1 MAMRRTTM
9 LGLVALALAGGG
21 RLMAQQPQTGDQL
34 VVTAE
39 NLMAGDERHQAWAEQ
54 GGKATDVLPGD
65 VVRFT
70 LRFTN
75 TTDQPVRDVVF
86 SNPVPQGMRYVA
98 GSAAAGSDS
107 ASITFSIDGG
117 ATYSTQPMIEVTDDN
132 GRRRTV
138 PAPPES
144 YTHVRWTV
152 RDWVQPGAQV
162 TAEFRA
168 ELPAPSDVPEQ

>member
-1 MAMRRTTM
+1 MKRLTM
-9 LGLVALALAGGG
+9 LGLVALTLVGGERLA
-21 RLMAQQPQTGDQL
+21 AQEPQAPDQL

-39 NLMAGDERHQAWAEQ
+39 NLMAGDERHLEWAAR

-75 TTDQPVRDVVF
+75 TTEQPVRDVVF
-86 SNPVPQGMRYVA
+86 SNPVPEGMRFVA
-98 GSAAAGSDS
+98 GSATAG
-107 ASITFSIDGG
+107 ASNATITFSIDGG
-117 ATYSTQPMIEVTDDN
+117 ASYSPQPMVEVTDES
-132 GRRRTV
+132 GERRRV
-138 PAPPES
+138 PAPPET

-152 RDWVQPGAQV
+152 TDWVQPGQGA

-168 ELPAPSDVPEQ
+168 MLPAPNSESEQ

>member
-1 MAMRRTTM
+1 MTRLTM
-9 LGLVALALAGGG
+9 LGLVMLALAGGNQ
-21 RLMAQQPQTGDQL
+21 LAAQQPQAPDQL

-39 NLMAGDERHQAWAEQ
+39 NLMAGDERHLDWAAQ

-86 SNPVPQGMRYVA
+86 SNPVPEGMRYVA
-98 GSAAAGSDS
+98 GSAAAG
-107 ASITFSIDGG
+107 AGNATITFSIDGG
-117 ATYSTQPMIEVTDDN
+117 ASYSPQPTIEVTDEN
-132 GRRRTV
+132 GERRRV
-138 PAPPES
+138 PASPET

-152 RDWVQPGAQV
+152 TDWVQPGQGA

-168 ELPAPSDVPEQ
+168 MLPAPSSESEQ